1 MFYNNFIYNF
11 LLDRKS
17 SSEITFIPENL
28 WTGNPNEGKKIIDG
42 FLSFNGESIAFNK
55 NVWRK
60 NNASMSWNEEL
71 QTFEWIKNV
80 KALGTNKARL
90 FLRDNIR
97 EWIKFNHTWDP
108 IIWRND
114 ILAKRIFHLMSNMS
128 FFYETADENFQK
140 KFTKLLNKQ
149 SVHLIK
155 TYKKKDYGDKK
166 IFIAKAIILSSLSF
180 KNLSGKLNSGI
191 NYLKQVIDKDI
202 LDDGLHYL
210 RSPSEQFIFLQSLI
224 DIKNLLGLSKIVI
237 PKFLNENI
245 YKLSSVLKFFKIGN
259 GELSIFNKYRFI
271 DPDEI
276 NEVLKRSNS
285 KLKIP
290 DTLKLS
296 GFQRISENRLSFLM
310 DCGKPTQEKTHASS
324 LSFEFSHG
332 SEKIVVNC
340 GSPFINNK
348 QLSEAL
354 RSTAAHSTISIDD
367 INSSDIFFEKNTTS
381 RIANVWSEKLKDRN
395 NFWINSAHSGYRDL
409 FGLVHNR
416 KIHVDTEKLIIRGQ
430 DYFSR
435 PLKQNN
441 KIPKMLFLRFHI
453 HPDVKL
459 SATASKRKV
468 VLKLQN
474 NLGWEFICSE
484 PKIQINE
491 GIYFGARKLRK
502 KNNHILISENIVP
515 EKRIKWL
522 FRIIK

>member
-1 MFYNNFIYNF
+1 MFYNNLIYNF
-11 LLDRKS
+11 LLERKS
-17 SSEITFIPENL
+17 SSEINFIPENL
-28 WTGNPNEGKKIIDG
+28 WAGNPDEGKKIIDG
-42 FLSFNGESIAFNK
+42 FLSFYGEGVAFNER
-55 NVWRK
+55 VWGK
-60 NNASMSWNEEL
+60 NNASINWNEEL
-71 QTFEWIKNV
+71 HTFEWIKDV

-97 EWIKFNHTWDP
+97 EWIKYRRNWDSLS
-108 IIWRND
+108 WRND
-114 ILAKRIFHLMSNMS
+114 ILAKRISNLMSNMS
-128 FFYETADENFQK
+128 FFYNTADENFQK
-140 KFTKLLNKQ
+140 KFTKLINKQ
-149 SVHLIK
+149 SIHLIN
-155 TYKKKDYGDKK
+155 TYKKEDYGDKK
-166 IFIAKAIILSSLSF
+166 IFVAKAIILAALSF
-180 KNLSGKLNSGI
+180 KNLSRKLNLGI
-191 NYLKQVIDKDI
+191 NFLEQVIHKDI
-202 LDDGLHYL
+202 LEDGLHYL

-224 DIKNLLGLSKIVI
+224 DIKNFLGLSQIVI

-245 YKLSSVLKFFKIGN
+245 YRMSSVLKFFKIGN
-259 GELSIFNKYRFI
+259 GELSIFNKYKFV

-290 DTLKLS
+290 DTLKFS

-348 QLSEAL
+348 KLSEAL

-367 INSSDIFFEKNTTS
+367 INSSDIFFEKKTNS
-381 RIANVWSEKLKDRN
+381 RIANVWSEKLTDKN
-395 NFWINSAHSGYRDL
+395 NFWINSAHSGYKDL

-416 KIHVDTEKLIIRGQ
+416 KIHIDTENLIIRGQ
-430 DYFSR
+430 DYFSK
-435 PLKQNN
+435 PLKKNN

-453 HPDVKL
+453 HPDVEL
-459 SATASKRKV
+459 SATTSKRKV

-491 GIYFGARKLRK
+491 GIYFGEKKLRK
-502 KNNHILISENIVP
+502 KNNHILISEKIVP

-522 FRIIK
+522 FRIIR